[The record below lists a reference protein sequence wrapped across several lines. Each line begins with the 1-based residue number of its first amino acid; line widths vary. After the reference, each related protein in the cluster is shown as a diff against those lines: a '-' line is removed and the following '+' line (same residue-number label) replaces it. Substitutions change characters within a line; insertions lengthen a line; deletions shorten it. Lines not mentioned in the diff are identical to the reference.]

1 MRFDRRVPG
10 SRSVPNKKSMAATM
24 ALFGTTIASVTR
36 YFLGH
41 WLPSLRD
48 VLYNRVGETA

>member
-1 MRFDRRVPG
+1 VPG